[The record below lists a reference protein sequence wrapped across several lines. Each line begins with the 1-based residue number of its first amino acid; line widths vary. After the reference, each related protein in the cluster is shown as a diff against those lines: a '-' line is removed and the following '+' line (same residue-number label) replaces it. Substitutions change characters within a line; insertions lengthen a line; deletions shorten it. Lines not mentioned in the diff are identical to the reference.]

1 MAFSTQEQ
9 EILRWGAK
17 NGKSKQEV
25 TDALVRFRTTGS
37 PADPN
42 KPSEVPKKQG
52 AVAETF
58 SDVKETVVGVGKQF
72 GKAGEEIV
80 ATVSDKKLNP
90 FEKIVQVGAD
100 AFRGASRAFGE
111 TVIGAG
117 KTVLPQ
123 ETEEAIGS
131 EVTKIGKGL
140 AQTQGVKDLMSVY
153 SSLDP
158 ETKRNVDNALGFGE
172 GLAEILTGGV
182 ASRVTKPIVKAG
194 RETVGSVGRIA
205 SETADSLV
213 GIVDKGTT
221 GIQKA
226 TSATLDPTKIM
237 QRVARISKGKQA
249 AFEKQAGQSVGS
261 YLVDNGI
268 FGDIDEIT
276 TQLFDKFQ
284 KSRQV
289 ADDSLAKLKGN
300 FKAKPVETA
309 LQTLFER
316 ETRVSSPGAL
326 SKDFARVRQL
336 QQKYNAEGLNMSE
349 INEVKRIY
357 ERNIK
362 VDYLK
367 SQNPEGVAKATSLDT
382 ALREWQFAQAEKL
395 GLKNLN
401 DINKNT
407 RLSKQLLDDLGKEYA
422 GSAGNN
428 AVTLT
433 DWIILS
439 GLDPTAIS
447 AFIAK
452 KSFSDKGIQSAIAK
466 RLAGK
471 PTPPDTFPIF
481 DGTPSIDNFGE
492 WIRAIESQTKK

>member
-1 MAFSTQEQ
+1 MAFSPQEL
-9 EILRWGAK
+9 ELIKYGKA
-17 NGKSKQEV
+17 NGKSQADVETAISRLRTGYVPPEPVKKEIKPTFGEQVVETAKAGV
-25 TDALVRFRTTGS
+25 ERIGQGFEQATKPGATPLDALESGIKAGEGVIQTATSPLAPLFSPIGKLIGYVSDKIAGNKAVQDFANS
-37 PADPN
+37 PAGEITSRVAEDVAGL
-42 KPSEVPKKQG
+42 STIAG
-52 AVAETF
+52 AVA
-58 SDVKETVVGVGKQF
+58 G
-72 GKAGEEIV
+72 
-80 ATVSDKKLNP
+80 
-90 FEKIVQVGAD
+90 
-100 AFRGASRAFGE
+100 
-111 TVIGAG
+111 G
-117 KTVLPQ
+117 KTAP
-123 ETEEAIGS
+123 
-131 EVTKIGKGL
+131 KI
-140 AQTQGVKDLMSVY
+140 
-153 SSLDP
+153 
-158 ETKRNVDNALGFGE
+158 
-172 GLAEILTGGV
+172 
-182 ASRVTKPIVKAG
+182 AST
-194 RETVGSVGRIA
+194 VGRIA

-213 GIVDKGTT
+213 GIADTGTT

-226 TSATLDPTKIM
+226 LSSTLDPSAIM

-268 FGDIDEIT
+268 FGNIDEIT

-336 QQKYNAEGLNMSE
+336 QQKYKTEGLNMSE

-357 ERNIK
+357 EKNIK

-395 GLKNLN
+395 GLKNLD

-428 AVTLT
+428 AVGLT

-447 AFIAK
+447 AFLAK
-452 KSFSDKGIQSAIAK
+452 KTFSSKGIQSAIAK
-466 RLAGK
+466 KLAGE

-481 DGTPSIDNFGE
+481 DGTPSIDNYGD
-492 WIRAIESQTKK
+492 WIKAIENQTKK